1 MWREMLSSDLKA
13 VNTIAQFV
21 WGDEFF
27 ESPEVFEEKLNL
39 FPEGCFV
46 YDTGTIQGYAFSHP
60 WFKMRPPKLNSL
72 LRAFIGA
79 NIYHIHDISLLPEIQ
94 GQGIV
99 KQLMPKLEKL
109 SQRYK
114 GMSLVGVNNTAI
126 LWKRYNFVT
135 IPEIDVTQYC
145 NDAVYML
152 K

>member
-1 MWREMLSSDLKA
+1 MLISDLKE
-13 VNTIAQFV
+13 VNQIANFV
-21 WGDEFF
+21 WGEEFF
-27 ESPEVFEEKLNL
+27 ESPEVFEEKLML

-46 YDTGTIQGYAFSHP
+46 YDTGNIQGYAFSHP

-79 NIYHIHDISLLPEIQ
+79 NIYHIHDISLLPAIQ

-109 SQRYK
+109 GQRYK

>member
-1 MWREMLSSDLKA
+1 MWRLMLASDLKD
-13 VNTIAQFV
+13 VNCIAGFV
-21 WGDEFF
+21 WGEEFF
-27 ESPEVFEEKLNL
+27 EAPEVFEEKLNL

-46 YDTGTIQGYAFSHP
+46 YDTGNIQGYAFSHP

-109 SQRYK
+109 GQRYK
-114 GMSLVGVNNTAI
+114 GMSLISVNNTAT
-126 LWKRYNFVT
+126 LWNRYNFVT